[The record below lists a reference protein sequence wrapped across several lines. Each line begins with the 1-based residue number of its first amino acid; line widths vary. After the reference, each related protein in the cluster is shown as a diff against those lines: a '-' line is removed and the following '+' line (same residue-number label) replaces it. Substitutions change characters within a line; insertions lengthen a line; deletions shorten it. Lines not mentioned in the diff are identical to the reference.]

1 MSSHLAHFQGRFWIT
16 MAGLNLDF
24 IGCPKIRKN
33 QSKKRATTGIIS
45 PHHDSLCWSH
55 SDFLLV
61 LVSCNDQDTQ
71 ALAKYRRRTTAVLLR
86 QEIDQPKGR
95 RCFQSQRSKSALQ
108 PTWNL
113 RCSQNAMQRLKAT
126 IGRSALI
133 LCESRTNQTH
143 PVHNQT
149 TPNLS
154 N

>member
-1 MSSHLAHFQGRFWIT
+1 MGWIWISWDVPKSENFNPKNEQHVWST
-16 MAGLNLDF
+16 YKELDF
-24 IGCPKIRKN
+24 KTC
-33 QSKKRATTGIIS
+33 